1 MDYIPAELIA
11 LSTDRLR
18 ELYDA
23 LPATEREALDQVI
36 MDQGITDLESLLHTM
51 DMVKTYFKEQ

>member
-1 MDYIPAELIA
+1 MDELMA
-11 LSTDRLR
+11 M
-18 ELYDA
+18 YDA
-23 LPATEREALDQVI
+23 LPETEREALDQAI